1 VPFCLIDFLNLT
13 DFRFISKAVPV
24 EPKANQKKAKNES
37 KSMRQQNYTDA
48 EDVQLCNL
56 WLNVAQDPVI
66 GINQTGSGFCMR
78 VAEKYLKVIP
88 KPNQNSVGLKNRWAT
103 LQGAINFPDV
113 FSRSPMP
120 IKASQLTRT
129 D

>member
-1 VPFCLIDFLNLT
+1 MESNIQPNL
-13 DFRFISKAVPV
+13 DLSQLDRGNKEVPV

-66 GINQTGSGFCMR
+66 GINRTGSGFWMR
-78 VAEKYLKVIP
+78 VAEKYLKSAQAASSNPGDSIDP
-88 KPNQNSVGLKNRWAT
+88 LSKPTTNANSTVNK
-103 LQGAINFPDV
+103 
-113 FSRSPMP
+113 
-120 IKASQLTRT
+120 IKRPAGNKCAKLDQH
-129 D
+129 